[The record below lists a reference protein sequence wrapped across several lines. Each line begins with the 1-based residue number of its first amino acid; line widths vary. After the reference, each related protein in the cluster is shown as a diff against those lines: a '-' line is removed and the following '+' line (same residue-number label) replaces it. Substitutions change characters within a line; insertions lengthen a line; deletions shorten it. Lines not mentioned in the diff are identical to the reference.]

1 MVVFK
6 IFGFIIMFLGFIHT
20 ILSFSAK
27 YILKTNGYEI
37 TYIITQPF
45 YEVRILKKLSK
56 ENPRYRPIFILHRL
70 FSYIFLC
77 VFVLT
82 ILGILGY
89 IIFQETLLR

>member
-6 IFGFIIMFLGFIHT
+6 FLGFIIMFLGFIHT

-27 YILKTNGYEI
+27 DILKTNGYAI

-56 ENPRYRPIFILHRL
+56 ENPKYRPIFILHRL
-70 FSYIFLC
+70 VSYIILC
-77 VFVLT
+77 VFGLT